1 MSFWLYQ
8 FVWTEVPSRKAKL
21 YVAVIK
27 SFYQRKPGRV
37 KRSGSAESF
46 NLLGFWMLSEMQYLQ
61 LFITSRQFENKD
73 NSQFGEKNVKSDE
86 ILGTI
91 KKNFPFPF

>member
-1 MSFWLYQ
+1 
-8 FVWTEVPSRKAKL
+8 
-21 YVAVIK
+21 
-27 SFYQRKPGRV
+27 
-37 KRSGSAESF
+37 
-46 NLLGFWMLSEMQYLQ
+46 MLSEMQYLQ